1 MPIPRDGR
9 WTTRVRD
16 LLTDQGNPLYPDEW
30 TDRRVVRDDGS
41 LLVRLWGEATQE
53 QAIEILREN
62 TVDLVVT
69 PFGDESI
76 IVRPRTDADDYRV
89 DFTTPGFVRPGA

>member
-1 MPIPRDGR
+1 MIPGDGR

-16 LLTDQGNPLYPDEW
+16 LLTDQGNPLYADEW

-62 TVDLVVT
+62 APLTVIATALGDDSIVVQ
-69 PFGDESI
+69 
-76 IVRPRTDADDYRV
+76 PRRDDDDYRV
-89 DFTTPGFVRPGA
+89 DFTTPGFVRP